1 MFRSLIQTDTYD
13 CYCSSYEHL
22 IMKLN
27 HLPPSINKEWL
38 CTKLSQTMEQLLS
51 EQLSFMEL
59 NCNNIEDC
67 DNSEDCSNSDTY
79 TPTSCSDD
87 TINSGSSN
95 SSEPIDLDSSCSSN
109 VSLIDSPEDDSDT
122 SQDAIWLP
130 SSIDQMKQYVTTK
143 TVNKRDD
150 IPILRFF
157 IPIGQIKTLKKSSP
171 KIPKQLTMLE
181 PDENNNSY
189 VHEPTNADTNVQL
202 LASKGNEME
211 RIILP
216 TNVKSLVDFKLKRRF
231 NRVMTLLKIKG
242 KKSNEKSIQ
251 TVDSVDCI
259 HTNGEDNVNNIP
271 LNQAMSPINSTTETI
286 GNELDIE
293 VKSCID
299 LIDSGIADTSS
310 ISSLNSLYNYSPIC
324 DNFDSESDYTPDMDE
339 LSIFNYGQHE
349 GEREHEKVD
358 VSTSKKTNLRKM
370 SNRISK
376 MVSSIAHGD
385 KNRNQSDANYNDTAI
400 CNDSQCKHSHWI
412 ESIEEAYDN
421 YWKQL
426 DEPIKP

>member
-1 MFRSLIQTDTYD
+1 
-13 CYCSSYEHL
+13 
-22 IMKLN
+22 
-27 HLPPSINKEWL
+27 
-38 CTKLSQTMEQLLS
+38 
-51 EQLSFMEL
+51 
-59 NCNNIEDC
+59 
-67 DNSEDCSNSDTY
+67 
-79 TPTSCSDD
+79 
-87 TINSGSSN
+87 
-95 SSEPIDLDSSCSSN
+95 
-109 VSLIDSPEDDSDT
+109 
-122 SQDAIWLP
+122 
-130 SSIDQMKQYVTTK
+130 
-143 TVNKRDD
+143 
-150 IPILRFF
+150 
-157 IPIGQIKTLKKSSP
+157 
-171 KIPKQLTMLE
+171 MLE

-271 LNQAMSPINSTTETI
+271 LNQAMSPNNSTTETI